1 MAGLREVVRALLDRP
16 GVEAVAVVSGD
27 GLTIDHAARGSFDA
41 ETVAALVPGIVQ
53 NARRLGTTA
62 ERGEMGLGVLE
73 FDRGL
78 AVLSSLG
85 PESLLLVLVAT
96 GSNIGELLHDLRIHR
111 SALQQLG

>member
-53 NARRLGTTA
+53 NARRLGATA

-85 PESLLLVLVAT
+85 PESLLLVLVAA
-96 GSNIGELLHDLRIHR
+96 GANIGELLHDLRTHR